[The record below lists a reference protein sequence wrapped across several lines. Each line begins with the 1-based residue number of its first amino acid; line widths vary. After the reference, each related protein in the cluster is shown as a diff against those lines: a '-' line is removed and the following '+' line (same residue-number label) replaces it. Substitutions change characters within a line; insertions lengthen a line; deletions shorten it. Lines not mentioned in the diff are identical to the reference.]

1 MKGWVINVK
10 RLKFL
15 AKRYGHK
22 VAAQYLCNETKRKHQ
37 LEERI
42 VNKIAELDPTKGK
55 RYTQWLLREYIAGA
69 FDLKTINKSE
79 VTQRLVDFER
89 YRVMLPSNDISTY
102 NWRKLIKKLEPY
114 QSVMGAETLS
124 NKEVQR
130 LYRQRLADAREVH
143 VWYENKQSKTKV
155 VQLLSEEAAI
165 YYGKGTRWCVS
176 AKKNN
181 EFYHYIGLGDLF
193 FIQFKG
199 KKFLFQVAFY
209 SGEVSLSVADAKDQ
223 FLVFIDESAGTFPFR
238 KEDVEFGQI
247 LEILL
252 IWSFLKK
259 GISLRFSEGH
269 LFDEIQIN
277 ENVIKG
283 LTFNFVFKKSKETA
297 SLKNATNMKNGFIGF
312 LESIKQSYPG
322 ELRYRMLARLSFNP
336 PEYLFEELVICYPF
350 LIFIVNYKNKQKLQ
364 ELASENFEISRFV
377 EN

>member
-1 MKGWVINVK
+1 MK

-69 FDLKTINKSE
+69 FELQTINKSE

-89 YRVMLPSNDISTY
+89 FSIMLSSKDINTY

-114 QSVMGAETLS
+114 QYVMGAETLS

-130 LYRQRLADAREVH
+130 LYRQRLADAGEVH

-155 VQLLSEEAAI
+155 VQLLSEEAAM

-176 AKKNN
+176 AKRNN
-181 EFYHYIGLGDLF
+181 EFNYYLSLGDLF

-209 SGEVSLSVADAKDQ
+209 GDEVSLSVADAKDQ
-223 FLVFIDESAGTFPFR
+223 FLAFSDKSAGCFPFR
-238 KEDVEFGQI
+238 EEDVEFGQI

-252 IWSFLKK
+252 IWCSLKK
-259 GISLRFSEGH
+259 GMSMRLSLGTLFEGESPSET
-269 LFDEIQIN
+269 L
-277 ENVIKG
+277 VKG
-283 LTFNFVFKKSKETA
+283 LVFKLVFKNSKVTG
-297 SLKNATNMKNGFIGF
+297 SNHKNGFYLPDRKLDFIEA
-312 LESIKQSYPG
+312 LVSIKESYPN
-322 ELRYRMLARLSFNP
+322 EIRYRMLARLSFTP

-350 LIFIVNYKNKQKLQ
+350 LIFILNYKNKQKLQ
-364 ELASENFEISRFV
+364 ELAFESDEINSFLENEAY
-377 EN
+377 